1 MNNSQ
6 NPVARREGLVIQ
18 EMPEEV
24 LVYDTN
30 TNKAH
35 CLNQTAAFI
44 WKACDGSNS
53 VRDIS
58 KLVADEFGGAVSD
71 DFVWLAI
78 DQFNKDNLLQE
89 KVESKFEGVSR
100 REVIRKIG
108 LAAVVALPVVASL
121 AVPNTVLAVG
131 TCVRVQCCAPS
142 TTGGPT
148 CPAGSP
154 PSTCPSPCVC
164 PPTGNVTLCT

>member
-44 WKACDGSNS
+44 WKACDGNKS
-53 VRDIS
+53 VTDIS
-58 KLVADEFGGAVSD
+58 RLVGDEFGGAVSE

-89 KVESKFEGVSR
+89 KIETKFEGVSR
-100 REVIRKIG
+100 RDVIRKIG
-108 LAAVVALPVVASL
+108 LAVVVSLPVVASL
-121 AVPNTVLAVG
+121 SVPNTVLAVG
-131 TCVRVQCCAPS
+131 TCVRQACCAPVP
-142 TTGGPT
+142 GGAT
-148 CPAGSP
+148 CPPGAP
-154 PSTCPSPCVC
+154 PATCASPCVC
-164 PPTGNVTLCT
+164 PQTGSTTLCT